1 MPKSDLSRRTCTVA
15 RTAEM
20 IGDSWSQMIIHE
32 LFLGTRRFDEMQKLT
47 GASPHL
53 ISVRLKRL
61 EAEGVVRREAYSTR
75 PLRHEYRLTEKGRDL
90 WPVIIAMKS
99 WGDRWLETPDETP
112 ITLTHTAC
120 GHETKPHLVCSA
132 CNEPIQAVTTS
143 FAISEDMQ
151 AERRSV
157 LHPEN

>member
-1 MPKSDLSRRTCTVA
+1 MAKSDLSRRTCTVA
-15 RTAEM
+15 RTAEI

-32 LFLGTRRFDEMQKLT
+32 MFLGTRRFDGMQRLT

-61 EAEGVVRREAYSTR
+61 EAEGIVRKEAYSTR

-90 WPVIIAMKS
+90 WPVIIAMKN
-99 WGDRWLETPDETP
+99 WGDRWMETPDATP
-112 ITLTHTAC
+112 ITLTHTEC
-120 GHETKPHLVCSA
+120 GHETRPYLVCSA
-132 CNEPIQAVTTS
+132 CEAPIGAVTTR
-143 FAISEDMQ
+143 ATISDEMQ

-157 LHPEN
+157 LND